1 MQVYIAISRKV
12 VGKNVHGT
20 IPKGSMEYDQYA
32 VPDPVAVKTS
42 FNCFPSARANTRPRF
57 LVPSF
62 QISLKNTEL
71 KTTHNTFRDCR
82 VHFFRQPFSK

>member
-1 MQVYIAISRKV
+1 MQVYIAISRKA
-12 VGKNVHGT
+12 VGKNMHGT
-20 IPKGSMEYDQYA
+20 IPKGNMEYDQYV

-42 FNCFPSARANTRPRF
+42 FNCFPSARVNTRPRL

-62 QISLKNTEL
+62 QISLKNSEL